1 MVADAEQHAAED
13 ADRRERIEARNLADG
28 LVYQA
33 ERFLVQAG
41 DGLPAELRAELEG
54 RIARRPP
61 GDRRGGRL
69 SGSQAAP
76 WTSAPPS
83 WSSIPA
89 ARPRDLQ
96 PGGRHGQ
103 RRRQRRRIRRRL
115 LKSYCGELLLESYL

>member
-1 MVADAEQHAAED
+1 MVADAEQHAED

-54 RIARRPP
+54 RIAAVRQVMD
-61 GDRRGGRL
+61 GADV
-69 SGSQAAP
+69 SQVRQA

-89 ARPRDLQ
+89 PCLRDLQ
-96 PGGRHGQ
+96 HEGDTGSAGNA
-103 RRRQRRRIRRRL
+103 
-115 LKSYCGELLLESYL
+115 EESAVGS